1 MHKQVLSWWDTW
13 LFCFDTVMLDI
24 LKKRTKFPNL
34 NPYNYMYYFVTC
46 NCQFYQSINSRIF
59 ETNFNIHKKQQHKMA
74 QTQRTTQTHTQKR
87 STHNCTYMWDIL
99 DKMVLLSC
107 TAASMSTLIYP
118 CAGSRPVVAMETIV
132 AWLDRDLI

>member
-1 MHKQVLSWWDTW
+1 
-13 LFCFDTVMLDI
+13 
-24 LKKRTKFPNL
+24 
-34 NPYNYMYYFVTC
+34 MYYFVTC
-46 NCQFYQSINSRIF
+46 NCQFNNQLILGSSKQTSTY
-59 ETNFNIHKKQQHKMA
+59 TKKQQHKMA